1 MGRGG
6 LQAEATWG
14 SSILPALL
22 SLAVPKRSDASWA
35 WAQLLLIRESIWVW
49 WSGTAKNRE
58 ETSGVLLAASAAAGG
73 MERVEI
79 VAAPI

>member
-14 SSILPALL
+14 SSVLPALL
-22 SLAVPKRSDASWA
+22 SLAVPKRSDESWA
-35 WAQLLLIRESIWVW
+35 WAQLLLIHESIGVW

-58 ETSGVLLAASAAAGG
+58 ETSRVLLAAPAAAGG
-73 MERVEI
+73 LERVEL
-79 VAAPI
+79 VTAPI

>member
-1 MGRGG
+1 MWRGG

-22 SLAVPKRSDASWA
+22 SLTVPKSDESWA
-35 WAQLLLIRESIWVW
+35 WAQLLLICESMRVW

-58 ETSGVLLAASAAAGG
+58 ETSRVLLAASAAAGG

-79 VAAPI
+79 VAATI

>member
-1 MGRGG
+1 MWRGG

-22 SLAVPKRSDASWA
+22 SLAVPKSDESWA
-35 WAQLLLIRESIWVW
+35 WAQLLLIRESMRVW
-49 WSGTAKNRE
+49 WRRTAKNRE
-58 ETSGVLLAASAAAGG
+58 ETSRVLLAASAAAGG

-79 VAAPI
+79 VAATI